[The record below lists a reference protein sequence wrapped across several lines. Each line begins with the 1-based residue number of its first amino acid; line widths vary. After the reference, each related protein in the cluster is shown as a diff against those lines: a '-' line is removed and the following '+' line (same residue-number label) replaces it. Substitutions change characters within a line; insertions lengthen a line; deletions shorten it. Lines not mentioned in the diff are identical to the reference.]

1 MNALQKALD
10 DAVVVY
16 RDHPTD
22 ENREALLRAAEA
34 YRDDFLRRERDEA
47 LARGVEIY
55 TQKEKK
61 S

>member
-10 DAVVVY
+10 DAVLIY
-16 RDHPTD
+16 RDNPTD

-34 YRDDFLRRERDEA
+34 YRDDFWRQERYEA

-55 TQKEKK
+55 AKKEK